1 MNTTR
6 VLTSTSPLITSQ
18 PPTDSTMSGASASRK
33 LPKKGTRVNTED
45 GPGTV
50 IDGKILVQL
59 ALVRLDEGNREIA
72 VPVEEL
78 LP

>member
-1 MNTTR
+1 MLER
-6 VLTSTSPLITSQ
+6 LERLVPQEELPAQVPEPREPL
-18 PPTDSTMSGASASRK
+18 
-33 LPKKGTRVNTED
+33 V
-45 GPGTV
+45 
-50 IDGKILVQL
+50 LVQL